1 LSTIKND
8 RNFSIANKLNSK
20 RFLATG
26 QRKKWLETLSK
37 VARSS
42 YKVAKL
48 ATLLLPICDAVAYSE
63 QAKRKTMTAID
74 VVYALKRQGRTL
86 YGFGG

>member
-1 LSTIKND
+1 MSTIKND
-8 RNFSIANKLNSK
+8 RNFRIANKLSSK

-48 ATLLLPICDAVAYSE
+48 ATLHYARPQQRGGSIAEWLACGTQAQKGRGSNRSRDAV
-63 QAKRKTMTAID
+63 
-74 VVYALKRQGRTL
+74 G
-86 YGFGG
+86 